1 MNYRFLIGFLV
12 ILLSL
17 PAVSPAESSKEK
29 EKREAAEARVSDE
42 WLNLFYTL
50 WTRYEDALKR
60 GNPDKVAEQFTEPA
74 ILMEA
79 GREDI
84 SGRDAIRKHLAELF
98 ATSRIV
104 EISVTPGEM
113 RICGD
118 HIYQFGTYHQSI
130 QTQDKPPIGQN
141 GRYFSMWDRQ
151 EDGSWKIAR
160 VMFSSTE

>member
-1 MNYRFLIGFLV
+1 MM
-12 ILLSL
+12 LLLL
-17 PAVSPAESSKEK
+17 PLSSPAENKEK
-29 EKREAAEARVSDE
+29 EKEKTEESEVRLRDE

-50 WTRYEDALKR
+50 WTRYENALK
-60 GNPDKVAEQFTEPA
+60 NSNADKVADQFTESA

-98 ATSRIV
+98 ATARIA

-113 RICGD
+113 KICGD
-118 HIYQFGTYHQSI
+118 HIYQFGTYHRSI
-130 QTQDKPPIGQN
+130 QIQDKPPISEN